1 MCNLMKNLSISF
13 IALALVAGAC
23 TPSGKGSFIIRG
35 RVCDSD
41 GKPIA
46 GAVVSDCRSCV
57 RTDSRGRYSMRS
69 DSVAFVYV
77 STPSLYKAP
86 TTGAHV
92 DFYKDLTCQI
102 PVRNT
107 YRADFTLERMI
118 GNPEEYT
125 VLLLADPQPRARER
139 GYDNI
144 AFHSLDCFDDAV
156 RDVAEYVAGL
166 GDEYCFSMTLGDLVH
181 EDMSL
186 YPAYFDA
193 MDRTGIPAY
202 GMLGNHDH
210 DRSQADDR
218 TSAGVFESLFGPTYY
233 SFNVGRQHYIVLDN
247 IIMYPQ
253 KPKGQRNYEYGLT
266 DVEWEWLQNDLKFVD
281 KSTTLI
287 ISAHQPLFDMK
298 EGDFLLVDETVHM
311 DDYTALLSQYDRV
324 ICWAG
329 HRHHTYNC
337 IYDEPALQ
345 HVEQHIMSRITG
357 ALWTNEWANLDGV
370 PRGYGV
376 MKVRGDSL
384 SWIFHPIKYQTVEF
398 LGQKRPEYKY
408 RPWDYVDGVARMKS
422 DGSVLDES
430 YQMNVFAPGAYGDRS
445 VYASIFM
452 WDSKWQAPVLEVN
465 GQLRPMEMKLMED
478 KAGAEILDFYKKY
491 DKRLSGRD
499 DYGRNYETQQN
510 VFRCDVSDLPHGKGT
525 VKVADRFGNVFESD
539 VRW

>member
-1 MCNLMKNLSISF
+1 MKHLF
-13 IALALVAGAC
+13 VPFFALAILVCSC
-23 TPSGKGSFIIRG
+23 TPSGKGTYIIKG

-41 GKPIA
+41 GKPVA
-46 GAVVSDCRSCV
+46 GAVVSDCRNCV
-57 RTDSRGRYSMRS
+57 QTDSRGRYAMRS

-77 STPSLYKAP
+77 STPSGYKAP
-86 TTGAHV
+86 TTGVHV
-92 DFYKDLTCQI
+92 DFYKELSTQT
-102 PVRNT
+102 PVKNT
-107 YRADFTLERMI
+107 YRADFTLEKMT

-144 AFHSLDCFDDAV
+144 AFHSLDCFNDAV
-156 RDVAEYVAGL
+156 RDVAEYAAGL

-186 YPAYFDA
+186 YPAYFEA
-193 MDRTGIPAY
+193 MGTTGIPAY

-218 TSAGVFESLFGPTYY
+218 TSAGVFESFFGPTYY

-253 KPKGQRNYEYGLT
+253 KPKGQRNYDYGLT
-266 DVEWEWLQNDLKFVD
+266 DKEWEWLQNDLKFVD
-281 KSTTLI
+281 KSTTVI

-298 EGDFLLVDETVHM
+298 EGDFLLVDETRHM

-324 ICWAG
+324 LCWAG

-337 IYDEPALQ
+337 IYEEPALQ
-345 HVEQHIMSRITG
+345 HIEQHIMSRITG

-384 SWIFHPIKYQTVEF
+384 SWIFHPIKYQTAEF
-398 LGQKRPEYKY
+398 LGQKKPEYKY
-408 RPWDYVDGVARMKS
+408 RPWDYVDGVARMTS
-422 DGSVLDES
+422 DGSILDES
-430 YQMNVFAPGAYGDRS
+430 YQMNVFAPGAYGDKR

-452 WDSKWQAPVLEVN
+452 WDSKWQTPVLEIN
-465 GQLRPMEMKLMED
+465 GQHRPMEMKLLED
-478 KAGAEILDFYKKY
+478 KAGTEILDFYKKY
-491 DKRLSGRD
+491 DKRLSSRD
-499 DYGRNYETQQN
+499 DYGRNYETLQN
-510 VFRCDVSDLPHGKGT
+510 VFSCDVSDLPHGEGC
-525 VKVADRFGNVFESD
+525 VKVTDRFGNEFSSKVK
-539 VRW
+539 W